1 MGFFDVEPWLF
12 QFIRCNNCQRFGHT
26 TKHCKANK
34 PRCPHCAKTH
44 THQECKNKQ
53 ATKCV
58 NCGSNK
64 HGAAFSNCPE
74 AVKYHQEIQAKNN
87 AILKAHKNRLLI
99 QNKSQDLNVGKTKT
113 NPIEIS
119 SPEND
124 HNKPSNQIKQTNQT
138 EKTAETLNID
148 QIKKEIMLQTTR
160 FILNKL
166 GKEHNADTENIKKEI
181 EDFLNGPKDSDKET
195 EIQDSMQ
202 SVIKENVTDT
212 QKETLNTG
220 THALKNRSEPNCQKA
235 RQNHMRTN
243 LGKKRLNRIKL

>member
-64 HGAAFSNCPE
+64 HGAAFSNCLE

-99 QNKSQDLNVGKTKT
+99 QNKSQDLNEGKTKT

-243 LGKKRLNRIKL
+243 LGKKRLKRIKL